1 MSRKISKSDFLLQ
14 YQELD
19 NLRLSLSVK
28 EEYVEN
34 YALLLNAKKNTID
47 EYHLKYNLPKLSFAI
62 LGKDPNK
69 TEDDSQHSYLRCVA
83 TYDFAGLKNRLSIN
97 VGKVLDF
104 PDWEINEGVLKI
116 VVKKLS
122 SHLLKRF
129 GNISKDGENID
140 FSYEGMLKRYLK
152 VKELKFQLL
161 RIKNQVDNQFS
172 QVVEKTED
180 IKKLKNEYVLPDI
193 SISLIQPQ
201 LEKIKDKN
209 HSIST
214 PHLRGMATIEIG
226 NVKRRLV
233 IFIGKIEDFPQGV
246 NDPKAIEIARVK
258 LFSHLLK
265 NFDFKFC
272 E

>member
-1 MSRKISKSDFLLQ
+1 MSRKINKSDFLLQ

-34 YALLLNAKKNTID
+34 YTLLLNAKKNTID
-47 EYHLKYNLPKLSFAI
+47 EFHQKYNLPKLSFAI
-62 LGKDPNK
+62 LGKAPNK

-140 FSYEGMLKRYLK
+140 FSYEEMLKRYLK
-152 VKELKFQLL
+152 VKELKSQLL

-180 IKKLKNEYVLPDI
+180 IKKLKNEFVLPDI

-226 NVKRRLV
+226 NIKRRLV
-233 IFIGKIEDFPQGV
+233 IFIGKIEDFPQGA